1 MKITI
6 TLFICFFF
14 APPLLFGAEQYVV
27 VTEPFEPLSYIKE
40 EKITGISTEIVKQVF
55 KQAGIE
61 APIRMY
67 PWKRSYN
74 YAREKENYFIYSILR
89 NEKREDLFQWIG
101 PILWRTVS
109 LYRLKERTDIVVNSI
124 EDMKKYRVGVQDGES
139 MHQILIGRGFE
150 DGKHLFPV
158 INSNQNMEKFF
169 LGRVDLIYFNN
180 YTGASR
186 LNKFNHSMD
195 EVEKILVLEEGG
207 YYIGANKGIAK
218 EVVQRLQSAVDTVKA
233 SGFVEKTVARYLH

>member
-1 MKITI
+1 MKIII
-6 TLFICFFF
+6 TLFIGFFF
-14 APPLLFGAEQYVV
+14 APPLLFGADQYVL
-27 VTEPFEPLSYIKE
+27 VTEPFEPLSYME
-40 EKITGISTEIVKQVF
+40 EGKITGISNEIVEQIF
-55 KQAGIE
+55 KQAGME
-61 APIRMY
+61 ASIRMY

-74 YAREKENYFIYSILR
+74 YAQEKENYFIYSILR
-89 NEKREDLFQWIG
+89 NEKREELFQWIG

-109 LYRLKERTDIVVNSI
+109 LYRLKERTDIVVNNI

-139 MHQILIGRGFE
+139 MHQILIGKGFE

-158 INSNQNMEKFF
+158 INNDQNMEKFF

-180 YTGASR
+180 YTGARR

-195 EVEKILVLEEGG
+195 EVERILVLEEGG
-207 YYIGANKGIAK
+207 YYIGANKGVSQ

-233 SGFVEKTVARYLH
+233 SGFVEKAVARYLH